1 MLVGYGVFSF
11 AWLQSGVLLLCL
23 LLGFSD
29 DGGGDC
35 KDFDEK
41 SAHPKPL
48 SGTPFCVWSLGVW

>member
-1 MLVGYGVFSF
+1 VFSF